1 MSNLTLSVDEDL
13 IKRARVR
20 AIQQGT
26 SLSAKVREFL
36 QQYADESD
44 DLLNRQRQAATTKLL
59 DAMAVA
65 TRQSQPAAAPA
76 SASASAPASASPKQR
91 SLREDL
97 YQDDFRNRDRATQQP
112 TGQ

>member
-65 TRQSQPAAAPA
+65 TRQSHPAA
-76 SASASAPASASPKQR
+76 APASASPKQR

-97 YQDDFRNRDRATQQP
+97 YQDDFRHRDRATQQP

>member
-1 MSNLTLSVDEDL
+1 MSNLTLSVDEGL

-44 DLLNRQRQAATTKLL
+44 DWQNRQRQAATTKLL

-65 TRQSQPAAAPA
+65 AGQSQPAAA
-76 SASASAPASASPKQR
+76 SASASPKQR

-97 YQDDFRNRDRATQQP
+97 YQDDFRNRDRATRQT